1 MRSLCVVR
9 LSLAD
14 VLVSEHKRR
23 EERLTYLAGLLDNS
37 ENAVVAVAGAASPG
51 FAAVK
56 RNGEHRAAPE
66 LAGNRQGAVHL
77 GRQAAR

>member
-1 MRSLCVVR
+1 VQSLCVVR

-14 VLVSEHKRR
+14 VLVSEKRR
-23 EERLTYLAGLLDNS
+23 EVRLAGLLDNS
-37 ENAVVAVAGAASPG
+37 EHTVIAVAGAASAG